1 MFHLRSHA
9 VKEQSARIFCA
20 KDTFFNKINK
30 NFTPF
35 KYTKLFINNE
45 WVDSKSG
52 KTFATY
58 NPATGEKICD
68 VAEGDAADIDLAVA
82 AAKKA
87 FAHKSTYRNM
97 DASKRGELLWKLA
110 DLIEQN
116 QVFIRNFM

>member
-1 MFHLRSHA
+1 MVQKCS
-9 VKEQSARIFCA
+9 
-20 KDTFFNKINK
+20 TFFNKIYK
-30 NFTPF
+30 NFTPL

-87 FAHKSTYRNM
+87 FAHKSQYRNM

-116 QVFIRNFM
+116 QVFIKNFV